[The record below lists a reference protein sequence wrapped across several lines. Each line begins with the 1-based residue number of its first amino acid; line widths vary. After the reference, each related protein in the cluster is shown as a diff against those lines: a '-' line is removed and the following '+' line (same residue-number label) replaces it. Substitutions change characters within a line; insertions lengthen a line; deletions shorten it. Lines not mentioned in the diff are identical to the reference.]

1 AHGSGPE
8 SAGGQDR
15 PVGGIDAAAA
25 KRQPG
30 SAPAARAGSER
41 QQAPGGEGR
50 RGQGAARGPAAA
62 PARGPL
68 MSAPVKQIDFKVMG
82 REFRVGCTE
91 NEERQRLEAVAY
103 VDRRML
109 EMRDKSKVI
118 GLERIAIMT
127 ALSIASELLHTK
139 VPGGVDVA
147 EFKRRIHSMQASIDN
162 AMAEQ
167 EKLF

>member
-1 AHGSGPE
+1 M
-8 SAGGQDR
+8 
-15 PVGGIDAAAA
+15 AAA
-25 KRQPG
+25 
-30 SAPAARAGSER
+30 
-41 QQAPGGEGR
+41 
-50 RGQGAARGPAAA
+50 
-62 PARGPL
+62 
-68 MSAPVKQIDFKVMG
+68 VKQIDFKVMG
-82 REFRVGCTE
+82 REFRVACPD
-91 NEERQRLEAVAY
+91 NEERQLLEAVAY

-147 EFKRRIHSMQASIDN
+147 EFKRRINSMQVSIDN
-162 AMAEQ
+162 AIAEQ